1 MVTFPVGK
9 MKDILLRG
17 NKNLMKLSGFK
28 SFIVYFVNLMDFDS
42 LGQEVRLL
50 LGEEE
55 NNPIISEGLSTLVTV
70 QIQQAQS
77 TLWYISRI
85 SPI

>member
-1 MVTFPVGK
+1 MVTFPVRK

-50 LGEEE
+50 LGKEE
-55 NNPIISEGLSTLVTV
+55 NNPIISEGN
-70 QIQQAQS
+70 
-77 TLWYISRI
+77 
-85 SPI
+85 